1 MTRPLAFDRLAPLS
15 LALLGALVVAPGC
28 STYALGENGE
38 GATGD
43 SDGSD
48 GSSSAGSAT
57 GAASSGGDSGGGTG
71 GYDSAGD
78 SGGDPTA
85 GGTSGETGADTD
97 TTGGEPLDPGQ
108 LTAGEWRDLDH
119 WSFWTDLLAKP
130 EWANFQ
136 TLWKL
141 FTLQRYA
148 VVVEAG
154 EGGHVADAE
163 VVLLG
168 ADQSP
173 IWQARTD
180 VRGRAELFAAAFG
193 EDHQGPFTIHV
204 QAGAAEASLADAQPF
219 AGDPAILKLDAAP
232 APSPIL
238 DLMFM
243 IDTTG
248 SMSDELSYLQA
259 EVADVI
265 GDVQAQVGQSVTIRL
280 SVNFYRDDGDEY
292 LVRAFPFT
300 EDIAGAVA
308 DLSDQS
314 ADGGG
319 DFPEAVGPALDA
331 AIFDHQWSDSA
342 VSRLCFLVLD
352 APPHDDADTVGSMQV
367 SLEAAAQK
375 GIRVIPVAASGVDKS
390 TEFFLRMADILTG
403 GTYVF
408 LTSHSGIGGDHLE
421 PTIGD
426 YQVELLNALL
436 TRLIVQSLQDA

>member
-28 STYALGENGE
+28 STYALGENE
-38 GATGD
+38 ESGASGA
-43 SDGSD
+43 SDGS
-48 GSSSAGSAT
+48 GSAGSAT
-57 GAASSGGDSGGGTG
+57 GAASSGGDSATGGGTSGGGDDSAGESAGGTG
-71 GYDSAGD
+71 GD
-78 SGGDPTA
+78 
-85 GGTSGETGADTD
+85 TGADTD
-97 TTGGEPLDPGQ
+97 TGGETIDPGQ

-119 WSFWTDLLAKP
+119 WPFWTELLAKP
-130 EWANFQ
+130 EWSSFQ

-148 VVVEAG
+148 VVVEAA

-193 EDHQGPFTIHV
+193 EDHQGPFTINV
-204 QAGAAEASLADAQPF
+204 QAGDAQATLADAQPF

-265 GDVQAQVGQSVTIRL
+265 GDVQAQVGQSVKIRL
-280 SVNFYRDDGDEY
+280 SVNFYRDDGDAY
-292 LVRAFPFT
+292 LVRSFPFT

-308 DLSDQS
+308 DLGDQS

-319 DFPEAVGPALDA
+319 DFPEAVGPALDS

-352 APPHDDADTVGSMQV
+352 APPHDDADTIGSMQV
-367 SLEAAAQK
+367 SLEAAALK

-403 GTYVF
+403 STYVF
-408 LTSHSGIGGDHLE
+408 LTNHSGIGGPHLE